1 MRTRQIFNLLL
12 REAGI
17 GLALLLMI
25 VLFWIFAPR
34 FGSRA
39 NFTNILTQI
48 SINTVIAVGMTFVIL
63 LGGIDLSV
71 GSVLALATVVGG
83 LVITHEA
90 FSPGAAILLS
100 ILASMGVG
108 MACGLFNGF
117 VSERW
122 KIHSFIV
129 TLGMLNIARGAALE
143 VSHSR
148 TIFSFPP
155 AFNAVG
161 SMTVG
166 WGWIQLPVIFLIA
179 AAAVLAGRF
188 VLSRTVFGRLI
199 YAIGNNEEAVRL
211 SGHNPSLYKV
221 AAFTVTGAMVG
232 LAAIMYMMRLNIASP
247 ILGVGFEL
255 NAIAAV
261 VIGGTSM
268 SGGKGSMVGTFLGAC
283 IMGVLNNGLLLL
295 GMGDFARQMVTGFI
309 IVVAVVIDKYRA
321 RAVVRIT
328 SYAPAHAEVAAAPGS
343 QPASR

>member
-1 MRTRQIFNLLL
+1 
-12 REAGI
+12 
-17 GLALLLMI
+17 
-25 VLFWIFAPR
+25 
-34 FGSRA
+34 
-39 NFTNILTQI
+39 
-48 SINTVIAVGMTFVIL
+48 
-63 LGGIDLSV
+63 
-71 GSVLALATVVGG
+71 
-83 LVITHEA
+83 
-90 FSPGAAILLS
+90 
-100 ILASMGVG
+100 G

-143 VSHSR
+143 VSNSR

-166 WGWIQLPVIFLIA
+166 TGWLQLPVIFLIA

-188 VLSRTVFGRLI
+188 ILNRTVFGRMI

-211 SGHNPSLYKV
+211 SGHAPATYKV
-221 AAFTVTGAMVG
+221 AAFTACGAMVG
-232 LAAIMYMMRLNIASP
+232 LAAIMYMMRLNISSP

-295 GMGDFARQMVTGFI
+295 GMGDFARLMVTGLI
-309 IVVAVVIDKYRA
+309 IVVAVIIDKYRA
-321 RAVVRIT
+321 KALL
-328 SYAPAHAEVAAAPGS
+328 GS
-343 QPASR
+343 TFQQGGP